1 MSYTFKNLSFQ
12 SQDNFPPL
20 RGLNAS
26 HLYLEM
32 RLSLFLLAWNNE
44 TFYESS
50 SFIGKLNI
58 HHAEGLN
65 LKKFKGD
72 PRGLWSPILGVGVL
86 AGRVISEADG
96 EQKGGKKHTKQGAGA
111 LW

>member
-1 MSYTFKNLSFQ
+1 
-12 SQDNFPPL
+12 
-20 RGLNAS
+20 
-26 HLYLEM
+26 M
-32 RLSLFLLAWNNE
+32 RLSLLLLAWNNE

-86 AGRVISEADG
+86 AGRVISEADV
-96 EQKGGKKHTKQGAGA
+96 EQKGRKKTHKTRGWGPLVEFRHFTELSAA
-111 LW
+111 WHR